1 MVREP
6 VRQAGFLANRPYG
19 RMVRKARQLN
29 SHEMRRL
36 RI

>member
-6 VRQAGFLANRPYG
+6 VRQAGFLANRSCG
-19 RMVRKARQLN
+19 RMVRKARQLK
-29 SHEMRRL
+29 SYEMRRL